1 MTEWV
6 ASVLMRSPSLFRTSM
21 AFSNSAVVGVSIS
34 QQERPRGH
42 QPFTRL
48 LSDDADWF
56 VIMPTSE
63 AVCLGR
69 FV

>member
-1 MTEWV
+1 
-6 ASVLMRSPSLFRTSM
+6 M

-34 QQERPRGH
+34 QQEMPRGH
-42 QPFTRL
+42 LPFTWL
-48 LSDDADWF
+48 FSNVADWF

-63 AVCLGR
+63 AVSSGR